1 MHRTSI
7 YRWYEHRLK
16 YTDAQRPSVKEMM
29 AIELRVRREGY
40 LDDELAYFDLMGFW
54 YEEDPA

>member
-1 MHRTSI
+1 
-7 YRWYEHRLK
+7 
-16 YTDAQRPSVKEMM
+16 MM
-29 AIELRVRREGY
+29 AIELRIKHEEC

>member
-1 MHRTSI
+1 
-7 YRWYEHRLK
+7 
-16 YTDAQRPSVKEMM
+16 MM
-29 AIELRVRREGY
+29 AIELRIRHEEY